1 MQHNCSSSAN
11 GNKQVVFFSIAW
23 HYGWVIISC
32 PWISLHGMGAGRMRL
47 ALSLVLRTCNNT
59 DGNKLMI
66 LCYLFLNVQ
75 EYKSQW
81 ERLAAACSLQN
92 VRILLVRIRS
102 TKLHD
107 LYQVLQVVHFAR
119 TLYTATQN
127 LRKNPANVKAIF
139 WFRNNYCCQEQSTE
153 NVITGSG

>member
-1 MQHNCSSSAN
+1 ML
-11 GNKQVVFFSIAW
+11 SIF
-23 HYGWVIISC
+23 
-32 PWISLHGMGAGRMRL
+32 
-47 ALSLVLRTCNNT
+47 NT
-59 DGNKLMI
+59 S
-66 LCYLFLNVQ
+66 NVQ

-81 ERLAAACSLQN
+81 ERLAAACSL
-92 VRILLVRIRS
+92 RILLVRIRS

-139 WFRNNYCCQEQSTE
+139 WFGNNYCCQEQSTE